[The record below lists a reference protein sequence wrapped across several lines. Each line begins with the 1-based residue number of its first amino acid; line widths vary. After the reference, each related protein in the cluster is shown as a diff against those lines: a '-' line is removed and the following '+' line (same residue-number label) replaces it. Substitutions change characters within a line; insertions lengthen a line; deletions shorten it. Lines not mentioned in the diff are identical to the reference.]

1 MKCVIIRTWA
11 VAQIA
16 IGLAIIVST
25 AHYAPPAF
33 ERMRDETQRTGTN
46 LVEIADALVAVRT
59 TYAETATN
67 LFATADGLEDVETKL
82 QDAGLTRH
90 RKALD

>member
-1 MKCVIIRTWA
+1 MKRKLVRAWA
-11 VAQIA
+11 IAQIA
-16 IGLAIIVST
+16 IGLAIVAST

-46 LVEIADALVAVRT
+46 LVEIADALAAVRV

-67 LFATADGLEDVETKL
+67 LFSTTGELEDVEAKL
-82 QDAGLTRH
+82 QDAGGKISH
-90 RKALD
+90 SPC